1 MQPSAI
7 GPTANV
13 FRRIEIGIDAP
24 PPGLLP
30 SERRDFEFKR
40 LPIGVDDEVQEKGVS
55 KQADSSRQGV
65 RLVAPV
71 WCIQFD
77 AMPLDRLAIEK
88 LVQSHIEPLD
98 RQVAIH
104 PERNKFSDKAVNI
117 RVLLDQAPVK
127 PRDFVVLA
135 EGVVVSALGAPYLI
149 THQQHRCSYR
159 KQRQGQEVL
168 DLPVAQP
175 LDFRIGRR
183 ALDTAIPAEILIR
196 PVAVAFAVNLVV
208 LAIEGYQI
216 VECET
221 VVTGYEIDALL
232 RLTLFARVDVRT
244 PRQAE
249 GHARGRS
256 IIGFKKSPAVVAE
269 AAVPFLPAIANSDQF
284 YIGEDGIGFDVPEDR
299 RRGHRAALR
308 VAGQDRGE
316 IEAEAI
322 DVHVL
327 DPIAQTVD

>member
-7 GPTANV
+7 GPTTNV
-13 FRRIEIGIDAP
+13 FWRIEIGIDAP

-30 SERRDFEFKR
+30 CERRDFEFKR

-77 AMPLDRLAIEK
+77 AMPLDRLTMEK

-98 RQVAIH
+98 RQVAVH

-127 PRDFVVLA
+127 PRDCVVLA

-159 KQRQGQEVL
+159 KQGQGQEVL

-175 LDFRIGRR
+175 LDLRIGRR
-183 ALDTAIPAEILIR
+183 ALDTAIPAVILIR
-196 PVAVAFAVNLVV
+196 SVAVAFAVNLVV

-232 RLTLFARVDVRT
+232 RLTRFAR
-244 PRQAE
+244 
-249 GHARGRS
+249 GS
-256 IIGFKKSPAVVAE
+256 LL
-269 AAVPFLPAIANSDQF
+269 AA
-284 YIGEDGIGFDVPEDR
+284 
-299 RRGHRAALR
+299 RAAIR
-308 VAGQDRGE
+308 YDNA
-316 IEAEAI
+316 
-322 DVHVL
+322 VL
-327 DPIAQTVD
+327 SLCGFA